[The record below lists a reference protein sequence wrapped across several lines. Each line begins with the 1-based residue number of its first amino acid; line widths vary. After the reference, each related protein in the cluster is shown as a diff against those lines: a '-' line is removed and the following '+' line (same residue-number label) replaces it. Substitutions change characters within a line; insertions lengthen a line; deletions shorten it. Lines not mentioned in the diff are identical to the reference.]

1 FVNKQRMANLYKNC
15 ADFVINPIE
24 IDRQPYIMLM
34 YLQTLVDEQRI
45 NEAIITSITQS
56 LQYINERGKKIEYLK
71 RMFNEKQFAINQ
83 IETSNLI
90 DTVNEKVASGYVAMF
105 LDGESDVILIDLIH
119 IEERAIEEPG
129 TEITIRGPKDSFN
142 ESLQTNLNLLR
153 QRIRSN
159 RLKFTQYTLGNV
171 TKTDV
176 IVAYIDEI
184 VDQSLVEEVN
194 KRLKEINVDN
204 LSNSELVE
212 ELIEDNPYTPFPLV
226 QNTERPDNAVG
237 NLFEGRIVILVDHTP
252 FVLIVPMTF
261 WNGFE
266 ATGDTYERFNYV
278 MFIRVLR
285 LTLLLVAVFLPSI
298 YVALTTY
305 HPKLIPTSLLISIAA
320 ARETV
325 PFPAIVEAFIME
337 LVF

>member
-1 FVNKQRMANLYKNC
+1 
-15 ADFVINPIE
+15 
-24 IDRQPYIMLM
+24 
-34 YLQTLVDEQRI
+34 
-45 NEAIITSITQS
+45 
-56 LQYINERGKKIEYLK
+56 
-71 RMFNEKQFAINQ
+71 
-83 IETSNLI
+83 
-90 DTVNEKVASGYVAMF
+90 
-105 LDGESDVILIDLIH
+105 
-119 IEERAIEEPG
+119 
-129 TEITIRGPKDSFN
+129 
-142 ESLQTNLNLLR
+142 
-153 QRIRSN
+153 SN

-337 LVF
+337 LVFEGLREAGLRLPKAIGQAISILGAIVIGQAAVEAGIVSTTMVIVVAATGISSFAIPKYSTEVAIRLIRFPMLILAGLFGLFGITIGIIVLVVHLVSLRSFNVPYFKPVAPQIPADLLNMLLKTPKWANSI